1 MDEVL
6 KDFGAASKTKSN
18 EISPLSPLPSIYFL
32 PKSAGIS
39 PHFSVCHL

>member
-18 EISPLSPLPSIYFL
+18 EISLSLLSLSPLP
-32 PKSAGIS
+32 
-39 PHFSVCHL
+39 